1 MANTARAHC
10 VTRNVLGRRISGH
23 HAAREWRGGPGGRG
37 GRSGPG
43 GRGTENAKRGTVVV
57 RSEGSEGSETA
68 KPTRPPRPPPP
79 PRRTPQQNQRNKDRP
94 PSRLPKNGFFSDAD
108 PNATLYPVKSS
119 LKQDPTK
126 RSGNRYDSDFVWNSN
141 WKDALDYNDTL
152 VEREREK
159 KSERARS
166 GRVGEVGEVS
176 EAEAEA
182 EVGRIS
188 LVQTRQD
195 LNSMDVDLTAQLLRG
210 TAKDPAGAGNEK
222 GRQSA
227 PKIPTIQVV
236 KRQQAQGD
244 TTAQRKTQRET
255 RAWSRSARY
264 GSKPIAA
271 PNNTPEQAEQELEDL
286 MAYDKLKT
294 ELYLWTIGLTA
305 VCMGAAVTFY
315 SRDVAAS
322 YGVGALAGFL
332 YLRSLSRQVDSFGSG
347 FGGAGSPR
355 LLIPLVLAAGFNR
368 YNTLIAEDTGLY
380 LSLLPMLVGFFTYK
394 VALVGKQG
402 LDLADD
408 IFEREREQ
416 S

>member
-1 MANTARAHC
+1 
-10 VTRNVLGRRISGH
+10 
-23 HAAREWRGGPGGRG
+23 
-37 GRSGPG
+37 
-43 GRGTENAKRGTVVV
+43 
-57 RSEGSEGSETA
+57 
-68 KPTRPPRPPPP
+68 
-79 PRRTPQQNQRNKDRP
+79 
-94 PSRLPKNGFFSDAD
+94 
-108 PNATLYPVKSS
+108 
-119 LKQDPTK
+119 
-126 RSGNRYDSDFVWNSN
+126 
-141 WKDALDYNDTL
+141 
-152 VEREREK
+152 
-159 KSERARS
+159 
-166 GRVGEVGEVS
+166 VGEVS

-255 RAWSRSARY
+255 RAWSRSVRY

-271 PNNTPEQAEQELEDL
+271 PNNTPEQAEQELEDQL
-286 MAYDKLKT
+286 AYDKLKT